1 MQREYGC
8 SALAVDW
15 LSMVFMVTYTALALP
30 GLRVTEQFGLRGGMV
45 VGAALTAAGAWV
57 RAWTPGSYAG
67 LLAG

>member
-1 MQREYGC
+1 
-8 SALAVDW
+8 
-15 LSMVFMVTYTALALP
+15 MVFMVTYTALALP